1 LIAQTSQEA
10 YRGVKALGINTRQGR
25 AIVAFLK
32 ARRGQWS
39 RSELSEELGIR
50 LSSICARVNELMGKG
65 LIKSWGT
72 RKCNITGKK
81 VEAVCLPRA

>member
-1 LIAQTSQEA
+1 MIAVTSREA
-10 YRGVKALGINTRQGR
+10 FKGIKALGINSRQGR
-25 AIVAFLK
+25 DIITFLR

-50 LSSICARVNELMGKG
+50 LSSICARVNELMAKG

-72 RKCNITGKK
+72 RKCRITGKK
-81 VEAVCLPRA
+81 VEALCLPR